1 MPPPLNIRSPQRI
14 VSLQHLYNQIE
25 LKSLTIHALRCS
37 ATDTITREPY
47 TVWFNHI
54 EGHVVLRYREQ

>member
-1 MPPPLNIRSPQRI
+1 M
-14 VSLQHLYNQIE
+14 QHLYNQIE

-37 ATDTITREPY
+37 ATNTITREPY
-47 TVWFNHI
+47 TVWFKHI